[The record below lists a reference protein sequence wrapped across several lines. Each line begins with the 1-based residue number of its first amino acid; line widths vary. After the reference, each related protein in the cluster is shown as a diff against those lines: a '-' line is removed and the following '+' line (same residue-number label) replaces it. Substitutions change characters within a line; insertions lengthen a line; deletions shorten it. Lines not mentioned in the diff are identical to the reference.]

1 MGILILV
8 VAVIALLLVVVGAL
22 AGADPEG
29 RGGSW
34 LFVCWGVAVVL
45 VVLDLGL
52 IVRWVLS

>member
-8 VAVIALLLVVVGAL
+8 LAVVALLLVVVGAL

-29 RGGSW
+29 RGSTW
-34 LFVCWGVAVVL
+34 LFVCWGIAALLVATDV
-45 VVLDLGL
+45 GI